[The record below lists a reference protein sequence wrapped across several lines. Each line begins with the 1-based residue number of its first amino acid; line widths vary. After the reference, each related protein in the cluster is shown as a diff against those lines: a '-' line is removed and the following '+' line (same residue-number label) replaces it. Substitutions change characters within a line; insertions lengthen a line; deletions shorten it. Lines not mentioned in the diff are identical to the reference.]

1 MGEEGTKRVVAGD
14 DETSQVGQKLAS
26 EVEDNEEEVE
36 SADTDGGIG
45 LGNTSLLLEVVEG
58 GVLGELYEWYH
69 RQHFCKVTLRNLCST
84 TMRRL

>member
-1 MGEEGTKRVVAGD
+1 VAEESTERVVAGN

-58 GVLGELYEWYH
+58 GVLGELYEWHH
-69 RQHFCKVTLRNLCST
+69 RQHFAR
-84 TMRRL
+84 